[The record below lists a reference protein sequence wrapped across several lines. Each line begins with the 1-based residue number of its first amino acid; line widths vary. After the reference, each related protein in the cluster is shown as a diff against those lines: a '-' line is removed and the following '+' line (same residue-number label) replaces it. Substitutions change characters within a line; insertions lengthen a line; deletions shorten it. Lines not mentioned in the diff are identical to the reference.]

1 METGRLSLLSFKG
14 PAARTSGEADWRR
27 RAACR
32 LMPAEMFFPV
42 GTSGMAVEEVAAA
55 KQVCRECEV
64 AAPCLEFAIETR
76 QEFGVWGGT
85 DEDERRELL
94 RRAKT
99 THLLR

>member
-1 METGRLSLLSFKG
+1 METGRLSLLS
-14 PAARTSGEADWRR
+14 PNRLATRSRDAMDWRR

-42 GTSGMAVEEVAAA
+42 GTSGMAVEEVNAA

-64 AAPCLEFAIETR
+64 CGPCLEYALETR

-85 DEDERRELL
+85 DEDERREIA
-94 RRAKT
+94 RRAKS
-99 THLLR
+99 THALR